1 MHIIIGSIL
10 LVGVIVL
17 SILLLCGLPL
27 GELTMG
33 GKHKVWPKEM
43 RPLAIGQLV
52 VQVIALLVLLAG
64 GHVIPTFLP
73 QGLLKALV
81 IIFAIMFTGNI
92 VMNAFSTS
100 KKEKYIM
107 TPVSVIAAVCFA
119 IVALRM

>member
-43 RPLAIGQLV
+43 RPLAIGQLA

-64 GHVIPTFLP
+64 GHVIPSFL
-73 QGLLKALV
+73 LV
-81 IIFAIMFTGNI
+81 FTGNI

>member
-1 MHIIIGSIL
+1 
-10 LVGVIVL
+10 
-17 SILLLCGLPL
+17 
-27 GELTMG
+27 MG

-81 IIFAIMFTGNI
+81 IIFAIVFTGNI